1 MVCLLMF
8 SNRFIKMNSI
18 NYMTQKQSGKI
29 GDPKPEKLICYYGK
43 VLDDN
48 IKERLDELVKKHK
61 SFSKTN

>member
-1 MVCLLMF
+1 
-8 SNRFIKMNSI
+8 MNSI